1 MVCIYCKN
9 NTFVTNSRTKDNNQT
24 WRRRKCLV
32 CNASFTSIEE
42 IIYDKYILIASD
54 KKLYKFTKEQ
64 LFLDIYSCIGHLK
77 NRDGV
82 SIAKYISDIVIK
94 NINKNINK
102 GLIDLVTY
110 QEIIFKT
117 LKRFNNVAGIHYK
130 AYFID
135 QKNG

>member
-1 MVCIYCKN
+1 M
-9 NTFVTNSRTKDNNQT
+9 
-24 WRRRKCLV
+24 
-32 CNASFTSIEE
+32 
-42 IIYDKYILIASD
+42 
-54 KKLYKFTKEQ
+54 
-64 LFLDIYSCIGHLK
+64 IGL
-77 NRDGV
+77 